1 RAPWWQCAEPD
12 LIARVQLMGRVENQ
26 AAAVQ
31 VAGVGEALGRGVL
44 VGSGFTSGGAWLR
57 GQVALT
63 PHAAAQRAH
72 LAEQLVRPDLAPTK
86 EAFTAGDLNVG
97 QTAAV
102 TRTMCALDEI
112 PHVDATTW
120 SEGQQ
125 LMLGEATRLDARQ
138 LGKLGTALRHRL
150 EPDAADRLAKDED
163 AQQHLRQ

>member
-1 RAPWWQCAEPD
+1 MDRRGVFEAGAVGLPESPIAVGEWTPEQVLAALPVMFETLARAPWWQYAEPD

-63 PHAAAQRAH
+63 PHAASQRAY

-86 EAFTAGDLNVG
+86 DAFTAG
-97 QTAAV
+97 
-102 TRTMCALDEI
+102 R
-112 PHVDATTW
+112 
-120 SEGQQ
+120 
-125 LMLGEATRLDARQ
+125 
-138 LGKLGTALRHRL
+138 
-150 EPDAADRLAKDED
+150 
-163 AQQHLRQ
+163 